1 MRLPAMSLRPSQL
14 DWESRV
20 QRRRGFLLLNSRFRT
35 RGAGC
40 QRQALPGLGQRQ
52 VRVGNDEHGF
62 TLVELVVY
70 MTLAV
75 MFTILV
81 FSFMFDFW
89 GSAATLE
96 NDSETFVTRQDAG
109 DSLRDRLNAA
119 AHLISQNSIGDAHT
133 LVGDP
138 SDSTGTYWEI
148 IHAIP
153 GTTSMP
159 GSGSYAPVI
168 YYESPSIDSSKNYI
182 MNGSQP
188 YDDEF
193 VLYLNG
199 STKQLLLRTLV
210 NPSASGDRLK
220 TSCPAAS
227 ASSTCPADT
236 IIASDVTSVSAR
248 YFSRSGNTID
258 YTSVVDPVTGL
269 PIGPDF
275 PSVEVVE
282 LTLNLGRKSTVNG
295 SQSTLNETIVRVALR
310 NQ

>member
-1 MRLPAMSLRPSQL
+1 MPKI
-14 DWESRV
+14 
-20 QRRRGFLLLNSRFRT
+20 FLWKPTAANE
-35 RGAGC
+35 
-40 QRQALPGLGQRQ
+40 Q
-52 VRVGNDEHGF
+52 GF

-70 MTLAV
+70 MTLTV
-75 MFTILV
+75 MFTLLV

-119 AHLISQNSIGDAHT
+119 AHLVSQNSIA
-133 LVGDP
+133 
-138 SDSTGTYWEI
+138 DSNREVNEPTDTTGTFWQI
-148 IHAIP
+148 IHAQPKTI
-153 GTTSMP
+153 TMP
-159 GSGSYAPVI
+159 AGGSYASVI
-168 YYESPSIDSSKNYI
+168 YYEAPSVDTSKNYI

-188 YDDEF
+188 YEDEF

-210 NPSASGDRLK
+210 NPSATGDRLK

-227 ASSTCPADT
+227 ATSTCPADV
-236 IIASDVTSVSAR
+236 IIASDITSVSTR

-258 YTSVVDPVTGL
+258 YTSVTDPTTGL
-269 PIGPDF
+269 PVGPDF

-282 LTLNLGRKSTVNG
+282 LTLNLGRKSTIG
-295 SQSTLNETIVRVALR
+295 GAQSTANETIVRVALR

>member
-1 MRLPAMSLRPSQL
+1 MMRVVKPRKAA
-14 DWESRV
+14 RV
-20 QRRRGFLLLNSRFRT
+20 NQ
-35 RGAGC
+35 
-40 QRQALPGLGQRQ
+40 Q
-52 VRVGNDEHGF
+52 GF

-109 DSLRDRLNAA
+109 DSLRDRLNSA
-119 AHLISQNSIGDAHT
+119 AHLISQNSIADT
-133 LVGDP
+133 NREVNEPTDT
-138 SDSTGTYWEI
+138 TGTYWEI
-148 IHAIP
+148 IHAQPKTI
-153 GTTSMP
+153 TMP
-159 GSGSYAPVI
+159 ASGSYASVI
-168 YYESPSIDSSKNYI
+168 YYEAPSIDSSKNYI
-182 MNGSQP
+182 MNGNQP

-220 TSCPAAS
+220 TSCPAS
-227 ASSTCPADT
+227 AATSSCPADT
-236 IIASDVTSVSAR
+236 IIASDITAVDTR

-258 YTSVVDPVTGL
+258 YTSVTDPVSGL
-269 PIGPDF
+269 PVGPDF

-282 LTLNLGRKSTVNG
+282 LTLHLGRNSTVNG
-295 SQSTLNETIVRVALR
+295 SQSTANETIVRVALR

>member
-1 MRLPAMSLRPSQL
+1 MTHPARHNVPSGINEQ
-14 DWESRV
+14 
-20 QRRRGFLLLNSRFRT
+20 
-35 RGAGC
+35 
-40 QRQALPGLGQRQ
+40 
-52 VRVGNDEHGF
+52 GF

-70 MTLAV
+70 MTLTV

-138 SDSTGTYWEI
+138 SDSTGTYWEVV
-148 IHAIP
+148 HAIP
-153 GTTSMP
+153 GTTPMP
-159 GSGSYAPVI
+159 SNGSYAPVI

-193 VLYLNG
+193 ILYLNG
-199 STKQLLLRTLV
+199 TTKQLLLRSLA
-210 NPSASGDRLK
+210 NPTATGDYLT
-220 TSCPAAS
+220 TSCPAAA

-236 IIASDVTSVSAR
+236 IIASDITAVDTR

-258 YTSVVDPVTGL
+258 YTSVTDPTTGL

-282 LTLNLGRKSTVNG
+282 LTLHLGRSSTING
-295 SQSTLNETIVRVALR
+295 GQSTANETIVRVALR